1 MIQAHGK
8 TGDGRPLMF
17 IGLSEESVA
26 RLMADQPLQVD
37 LERLGLGHGVIVIVG
52 GITENAI
59 LEQFRSSGVMPAG
72 A

>member
-1 MIQAHGK
+1 MS
-8 TGDGRPLMF
+8 R
-17 IGLSEESVA
+17 S
-26 RLMADQPLQVD
+26 RLTLNDSAC
-37 LERLGLGHGVIVIVG
+37 GHGVIVIVG